1 MITVLDNMDYPKIKI
16 EEIESIEFFPD
27 YCSDGVWIT
36 VKPNPR
42 GCHGASSLDELPFEF
57 PQWFKNKVHAM
68 QLAWD
73 VFADS
78 GSHEYTYGFTF
89 KEDDMFFETCIKMIE
104 ADFRKLF
111 PEHAHLLLES

>member
-1 MITVLDNMDYPKIKI
+1 
-16 EEIESIEFFPD
+16 
-27 YCSDGVWIT
+27 
-36 VKPNPR
+36 
-42 GCHGASSLDELPFEF
+42 
-57 PQWFKNKVHAM
+57 
-68 QLAWD
+68 